1 MDKALFKRGRLWT
14 IDNSGRLW
22 TRAIEF
28 WVDLLAE
35 KRWKEW
41 KGVRGFLGEFLIMK
55 GEKLKGGNNGDE
67 GGKATQ
73 QI

>member
-1 MDKALFKRGRLWT
+1 
-14 IDNSGRLW
+14 
-22 TRAIEF
+22 
-28 WVDLLAE
+28 
-35 KRWKEW
+35 
-41 KGVRGFLGEFLIMK
+41 MK